1 MTDSDTREIKVTASD
16 APEFEPVAPVATK
29 SRFGLKLVVLLVV
42 VGGGAVAWD
51 RYGDGLMLFVG
62 GGESG
67 VPLVKAAPGPVKVK
81 PENPGGLKVPNRNM
95 LVYGRMNKSTEGSE
109 GRGPESLLPPP
120 EQPLP
125 KPAFPKT
132 PEKPMAEKLKPA
144 VPKPTPKT
152 NPVAKVPTV
161 KDVKT
166 AKRPAPPPPPPPK
179 APPSSTT
186 ASSTT
191 ASSTTPSSPAP
202 KTTVAKPAPAPAPA
216 ASPVTAVKKTELAA
230 TPQKAAP
237 VPRSNSYLIQLA
249 AARSSKGA
257 RNEWDRL
264 KTKNKDLLGSLGL
277 IVTKADLG
285 PGKGIFYRLRAGPIA
300 NETAA
305 RTLCQQLTKRKIGC
319 LIIKPPR

>member
-81 PENPGGLKVPNRNM
+81 PENPGGLKVPNRDK

-152 NPVAKVPTV
+152 NPVATVPT
-161 KDVKT
+161 
-166 AKRPAPPPPPPPK
+166 
-179 APPSSTT
+179 
-186 ASSTT
+186 
-191 ASSTTPSSPAP
+191 
-202 KTTVAKPAPAPAPA
+202 
-216 ASPVTAVKKTELAA
+216 
-230 TPQKAAP
+230 
-237 VPRSNSYLIQLA
+237 
-249 AARSSKGA
+249 
-257 RNEWDRL
+257 
-264 KTKNKDLLGSLGL
+264 
-277 IVTKADLG
+277 
-285 PGKGIFYRLRAGPIA
+285 
-300 NETAA
+300 
-305 RTLCQQLTKRKIGC
+305 
-319 LIIKPPR
+319 

>member
-1 MTDSDTREIKVTASD
+1 M
-16 APEFEPVAPVATK
+16 
-29 SRFGLKLVVLLVV
+29 
-42 VGGGAVAWD
+42 
-51 RYGDGLMLFVG
+51 
-62 GGESG
+62 
-67 VPLVKAAPGPVKVK
+67 
-81 PENPGGLKVPNRNM
+81 
-95 LVYGRMNKSTEGSE
+95 
-109 GRGPESLLPPP
+109 LPPP

-132 PEKPMAEKLKPA
+132 LEKPMAEKLKPA

-166 AKRPAPPPPPPPK
+166 AKRPAPPPPPK

-237 VPRSNSYLIQLA
+237 APRSNSYLIQLA
-249 AARSSKGA
+249 AARSSKGV